1 MRRDEIMIRTY
12 IIKGLICIA
21 LFMLGVYTFN
31 NSPLPF
37 IGILIAIIYP
47 FIILIGYLERFFDEI

>member
-1 MRRDEIMIRTY
+1 MIRTY

-21 LFMLGVYTFN
+21 LFMIGVYTFN
-31 NSPLPF
+31 NFPLPF

-47 FIILIGYLERFFDEI
+47 FIILIGYLERFFNEI

>member
-1 MRRDEIMIRTY
+1 MIRTY

-31 NSPLPF
+31 NFPIPF

-47 FIILIGYLERFFDEI
+47 FIILIGYLEIFFDEI

>member
-12 IIKGLICIA
+12 IIKGLICIT
-21 LFMLGVYTFN
+21 LFMIGGYTFN
-31 NSPLPF
+31 NFPLPF

-47 FIILIGYLERFFDEI
+47 FIILIGYLERLFDEI

>member
-12 IIKGLICIA
+12 IIKGLICIT
-21 LFMLGVYTFN
+21 LFMIGVYTFN
-31 NSPLPF
+31 NFPLPF

-47 FIILIGYLERFFDEI
+47 FIILIGYLERLFDEI

>member
-1 MRRDEIMIRTY
+1 MIRTY
-12 IIKGLICIA
+12 IINGIICIA
-21 LFMLGVYTFN
+21 LFMIGVYTFN
-31 NSPLPF
+31 NFPLPF

>member
-21 LFMLGVYTFN
+21 LI
-31 NSPLPF
+31 PF